1 MFVELLEYYDLGLL
15 VESRLL
21 QNNNISR
28 LIPLKLGNLP
38 KLLIV
43 EINEREIDA
52 ILDNRRYFI

>member
-1 MFVELLEYYDLGLL
+1 MELLEYYGLGLL

-21 QNNNISR
+21 QNNKISR

-43 EINEREIDA
+43 EINEGEIDA